1 MYFGWFELSKSTAQ
15 RARLDALDTSN
26 VSCRVEKELNGIWAI
41 PVLERLS
48 PSKIARL
55 PPIENYYHKQVAAI
69 AILINAFA

>member
-1 MYFGWFELSKSTAQ
+1 MYFDWFELSKSTAQ

-26 VSCRVEKELNGIWAI
+26 VSCCVEKELNGIWAI

-55 PPIENYYHKQVAAI
+55 RPMENYYHKPLSLNQV
-69 AILINAFA
+69 FQVTCV